1 MVTFDGT
8 CFSRA
13 LKVDGALFE
22 GAINPIEIEKATS
35 GIYRRRVLAAQIT
48 LHKGYYI
55 FLKHSLMTKII
66 LAKEG

>member
-35 GIYRRRVLAAQIT
+35 GIYRVLAAQIT

-55 FLKHSLMTKII
+55 FL
-66 LAKEG
+66 